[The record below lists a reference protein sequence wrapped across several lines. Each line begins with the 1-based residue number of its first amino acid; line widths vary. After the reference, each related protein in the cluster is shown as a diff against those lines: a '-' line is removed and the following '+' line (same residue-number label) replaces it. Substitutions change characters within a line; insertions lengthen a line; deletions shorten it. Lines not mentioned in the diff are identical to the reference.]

1 MAAFSGPSGA
11 GLRSSRRL
19 STVEDFAY
27 RHRNTAILVV
37 VLVAQFVLLG
47 YQVRRNDD
55 VRLLRVWAVSIFMPI
70 QKLVDSAT
78 GFFGSTWE
86 DYVWLRGA
94 RGENARLRRELDE
107 LKLERQ
113 QLRRLLARFGRE
125 EDLLA
130 YQKAIPS
137 KTVIASV
144 IAAGANPN
152 AKEVFV
158 NKGSGDGIEPGMA
171 VMTPDGVVGKVQAVF
186 GGASLVLLIND
197 ADSAVGVMLLD
208 SREHGV
214 LKGTGKREGRVD
226 YIGNEVELP
235 VGAEIYTSGDDRI
248 YPKGLPV
255 GVVTRVA
262 PGTEFQQIFAR
273 PFVELNRLEEV
284 LIITEGVHQQVP
296 PNYRPQAPTYL
307 MPPPPA
313 DPLISGEL
321 PPGSPDSSG
330 GGGAESPTQDAV
342 SATPPPT
349 SSEPTTDADRL
360 EQRYRA
366 VGAAQG
372 HVFGQ
377 GAPGTKPPNFNLG
390 LTPPTE
396 VQPQK
401 RTQPALET
409 TSPAAQPAPRTGASR
424 PQATTPRTNQG
435 AAAAGQGSGEA
446 GRAETAGG
454 ASVPAATR

>member
-1 MAAFSGPSGA
+1 
-11 GLRSSRRL
+11 
-19 STVEDFAY
+19 VEDFAY
-27 RHRNTAILVV
+27 RHRNAAILVV

-70 QKLVDSAT
+70 QKLVNGGT
-78 GFFGSTWE
+78 GFFGTTWE

-94 RGENARLRRELDE
+94 REENEHLKQELDQ

-130 YQKAIPS
+130 YQKEIPS

-186 GGASLVLLIND
+186 GGASLVLLISD

-214 LKGTGKREGRVD
+214 MKGTGKREGRVD

-255 GVVTRVA
+255 GVVTRVD
-262 PGTEFQQIFAR
+262 PGTEFLQVYAK
-273 PFVELNRLEEV
+273 PFVELNQLEEV

-296 PNYRPQAPTYL
+296 SNYRPQAPTYL
-307 MPPPPA
+307 MPLPPA

-321 PPGSPDSSG
+321 PPGTPETTEGVGVEGPGQGAAAGAASS
-330 GGGAESPTQDAV
+330 AEPA
-342 SATPPPT
+342 
-349 SSEPTTDADRL
+349 TDADRL

-372 HVFGQ
+372 HVFGE

-390 LTPPTE
+390 LTPPAE

-401 RTQPALET
+401 PAQPSREST
-409 TSPAAQPAPRTGASR
+409 PAAGDSVSRATGSQPQGTVQ
-424 PQATTPRTNQG
+424 PQANPR
-435 AAAAGQGSGEA
+435 AVSPPPPAEA
-446 GRAETAGG
+446 GRAERSPDSA
-454 ASVPAATR
+454 APAVAR

>member
-1 MAAFSGPSGA
+1 M
-11 GLRSSRRL
+11 
-19 STVEDFAY
+19 EDFAY
-27 RHRNTAILVV
+27 RHRNAAILVV
-37 VLVAQFVLLG
+37 VLVAQVVLLG

-70 QKLVDSAT
+70 QKLIT
-78 GFFGSTWE
+78 GGTGLFGSTWE

-94 RGENARLRRELDE
+94 RQENERLRQELDQ

-113 QLRRLLARFGRE
+113 QLRRLLSRFGRE
-125 EDLLA
+125 EELLA
-130 YQKAIPS
+130 YQQEIPS
-137 KTVIASV
+137 RTMIASV

-171 VMTPDGVVGKVQAVF
+171 VMTPDGVVGKIQAVF
-186 GGASLVLLIND
+186 GGASLVLLITD
-197 ADSAVGVMLLD
+197 ADNAVGVMLSE

-214 LKGTGKREGRVD
+214 MKGTGKREGRVD
-226 YIGNEVELP
+226 YIGNEVEVL
-235 VGAEIYTSGDDRI
+235 VGAELYTSGDDRI

-262 PGTEFQQIFAR
+262 PGTEFQQIYAK

-307 MPPPPA
+307 LPPPPG

-321 PPGSPDSSG
+321 PSGVAGPPEAVEDPAQAPASGTPEPGL
-330 GGGAESPTQDAV
+330 AEPL
-342 SATPPPT
+342 
-349 SSEPTTDADRL
+349 TDADRL
-360 EQRYRA
+360 EKRYRA

-372 HVFGQ
+372 HGFGE
-377 GAPGTKPPNFNLG
+377 GAPGTKPPDFNMG
-390 LTPPTE
+390 LTPPAE
-396 VQPQK
+396 VHPQK
-401 RTQPALET
+401 RPQPSGESAPAEAASRAAVGQPKSAVQPPLRQPST
-409 TSPAAQPAPRTGASR
+409 AQGTSGSPADT
-424 PQATTPRTNQG
+424 
-435 AAAAGQGSGEA
+435 
-446 GRAETAGG
+446 GRAEPSPRAP
-454 ASVPAATR
+454 APAAVR